1 MTENS
6 ATDLPTTGSAT
17 VDVNASAQD
26 VYALL
31 TDLERLPALS
41 PENQRCEF
49 LADATAIDVGVR
61 FRGHNKSGD
70 YEWHAD
76 CEVTVA
82 DEAKRLPT
90 SCRLTSSTPRR
101 GDTTLNRPALT
112 PARSPSGSTPR
123 CSRCPMCTQAKSMV
137 GAKTSRRRAG
147 PRWKTYG
154 QRSLANAAS
163 EGSREPGSPRAA
175 LFRIGVLQVI
185 LRTHLDKPVRL
196 LKSLDHSHGQRTFGR
211 RSHDRF

>member
-17 VDVNASAQD
+17 VDINASAQD

-82 DEAKRLPT
+82 D
-90 SCRLTSSTPRR
+90 
-101 GDTTLNRPALT
+101 
-112 PARSPSGSTPR
+112 
-123 CSRCPMCTQAKSMV
+123 V
-137 GAKTSRRRAG
+137 GKTFAYIV
-147 PRWKTYG
+147 P
-154 QRSLANAAS
+154 
-163 EGSREPGSPRAA
+163 PD
-175 LFRIGVLQVI
+175 F
-185 LRTHLDKPVRL
+185 
-196 LKSLDHSHGQRTFGR
+196 
-211 RSHDRF
+211 